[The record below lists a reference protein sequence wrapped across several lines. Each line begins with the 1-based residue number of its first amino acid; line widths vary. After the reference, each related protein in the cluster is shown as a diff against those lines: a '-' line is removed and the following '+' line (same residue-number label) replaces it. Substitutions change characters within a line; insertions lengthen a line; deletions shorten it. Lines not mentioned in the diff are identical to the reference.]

1 MELLIKLYWVWCITL
16 FIVGYC
22 VYYINP
28 KDRLPKFSSDIYD
41 RLWWKYSKQ
50 VIWYLLFWAADLP
63 WILPSSPLRKL
74 FKKDH

>member
-1 MELLIKLYWVWCITL
+1 METLLKVYHIWCLGTFFAGWL
-16 FIVGYC
+16 VYFIDPRG
-22 VYYINP
+22 
-28 KDRLPKFSSDIYD
+28 RLPKFPSDIRD

-74 FKKDH
+74 FKKD